1 MAATFECSVVTPEA
15 EVYRGQVS
23 YVVVPAH
30 DGEIG
35 FAPGRAPILLQVGAG
50 SLRMTVESGSQKT
63 LAVSGGFAQMSASGL
78 TVLADSVDAE
88 AAAAG

>member
-1 MAATFECSVVTPEA
+1 MATTFECSVVTPEA

-50 SLRMTVESGSQKT
+50 SLRMTDEGGAKKT

-78 TVLADSVDAE
+78 TVLADSAE
-88 AAAAG
+88 APADAR